1 MEYPDVHVGSRRS
14 STRRRVSS
22 HHHRYHHAAVL
33 GEDVDMS
40 YEVDMLMDH
49 LILNY
54 CWAHNN
60 KCGIIGVG
68 AVGGCFTWSR
78 Q

>member
-22 HHHRYHHAAVL
+22 HRYHHAAVL

-40 YEVDMLMDH
+40 YEVGMLMGH
-49 LILNY
+49 LILKLIIV
-54 CWAHNN
+54 WAHNN
-60 KCGIIGVG
+60 II
-68 AVGGCFTWSR
+68 
-78 Q
+78 